1 MDNSHII
8 QILGE
13 LEREVMDVVWKN
25 SSPIT
30 VREVLESI
38 SKRRQVAYTTIMTI
52 MTRLADKGLLS
63 RKTNGSKAYTY
74 QAVYSKEKFLTKVSK
89 QIIKNFISIF
99 GQAAVAHFA
108 EEIEKIPADKRRK
121 LLKMLKS
128 NNK

>member
-1 MDNSHII
+1 MNSPNII

-13 LEREVMDVVWKN
+13 LEKEVMDVVWK
-25 SSPIT
+25 SSSSVR
-30 VREVLESI
+30 VREVLGKI
-38 SKRRQVAYTTIMTI
+38 SKRRKVAYTTIMTI
-52 MTRLADKGLLS
+52 MTRLTNKGLLIRKFDSS
-63 RKTNGSKAYTY
+63 RAYTY
-74 QAVYSKEKFLTKVSK
+74 QAVYSKEKFLTNVSK

-99 GQAAVAHFA
+99 GQAAVAHLA

>member
-8 QILGE
+8 QILGN
-13 LEREVMDVVWKN
+13 LEKEVMDAVWESN
-25 SSPIT
+25 SPVT
-30 VREVLESI
+30 VREVLQRI
-38 SKRRQVAYTTIMTI
+38 SKKRQVAYTTIMTI
-52 MTRLADKGLLS
+52 MTRLVDKGLLS
-63 RKTNGSKAYTY
+63 RKTSGSKAYTY
-74 QAVYSKEKFLTKVSK
+74 QAVYSREKFLSNVSK

-128 NNK
+128 SDK